1 MKRSKGNN
9 GIAIRQGAEADGLR
23 LAGHTAAE
31 VLRKT
36 VEVIRAGV
44 STGEVDAAAAQ
55 FMADLGCRS
64 AFLGYRCFSGQVC
77 ISLNEEVVHGIG
89 RANRFIQNGDIV
101 KIDVGVIKDGWIGDN
116 ATTVP
121 IGAIRPEV
129 HQLLRATEESLHVA
143 ISHAVPGGM
152 LRKLCGS
159 VEDFVKRFNFTVVK
173 QFVGHGL
180 GRKLHE
186 KPEVPNFDS
195 GNIKTRLAAGMV
207 LAIEPMV
214 NMGTGEVEILSDRWT
229 AVTRDRRPSAHFEHT
244 VLITDDGPEIL
255 TPRTRLTPPMEV
267 EPAAAG

>member
-1 MKRSKGNN
+1 MKRSNGNN
-9 GIAIRQGAEADGLR
+9 GIAIRKGAELDGLR

-31 VLRKT
+31 VLGKAAAL
-36 VEVIRAGV
+36 IRPGV

-55 FMADLGCRS
+55 FMADAGSRS
-64 AFLGYRCFSGQVC
+64 AFLGYRGFSGHIC

-89 RANRFIQNGDIV
+89 RAGRIIQNGDIV
-101 KIDVGVIKDGWIGDN
+101 KIDVGVIKNGWIGDN
-116 ATTVP
+116 ATSVP
-121 IGAIRPEV
+121 VGAIRPDV

-159 VEDFVKRFNFTVVK
+159 VEEFVRRFNFTVVR

-195 GNIKTRLAAGMV
+195 GNIKTRLMPGMV

-214 NMGTGEVEILSDRWT
+214 NMGTGEVEVLADGWT
-229 AVTRDRRPSAHFEHT
+229 AVTRDRRPSSHFEHT
-244 VLITDDGPEIL
+244 VLITEEGPEIL
-255 TPRTRLTPPMEV
+255 TPRARLTQPMEPV
-267 EPAAAG
+267 PA